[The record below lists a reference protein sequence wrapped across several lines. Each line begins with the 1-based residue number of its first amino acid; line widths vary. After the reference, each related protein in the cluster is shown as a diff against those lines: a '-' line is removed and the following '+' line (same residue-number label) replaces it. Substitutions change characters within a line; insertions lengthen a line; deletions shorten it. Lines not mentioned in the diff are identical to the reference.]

1 MSRTDRLATSRL
13 PSSST
18 TLSFR
23 TMLGRRLTGSIAMV
37 ILAGSIVALT
47 PVARADE
54 APAKA
59 GGVFADPMP
68 ITGITL
74 YRSGVGSFLRSG
86 VVEGNGKI
94 ALKFDVSQINDVLKT
109 LQVLDL
115 DKGRI
120 DSVTYASK
128 EPLARRLGS
137 FSVNLA
143 DNPSMSAL
151 LERLRGSPVKLA
163 TFADGTI
170 AGTVLSVE
178 SRKIPGND
186 KSPAIDTAVVNVI
199 TATGIRS
206 VAIPTISSFSIEDP
220 KLADEMSRALQA
232 IAESRAERVK
242 SVDLALTGE
251 GKRRVAAAYVHETP
265 VWKTSY
271 RLILP
276 DAVEPGKPDPA
287 NIGPVLKGWAL
298 VENTTDSDWTNVK
311 LALVS
316 GRPVS
321 FSMDLS
327 EPMYVFRPEVP
338 VPTVA
343 GVMPR
348 QYEGGMKPK
357 STDAIVGGVRVSSG
371 AAQAM
376 MNSSM
381 RLEAGAPGSP
391 GGGGRSPFSGGTGGR
406 WGTMDKAGAADGAP
420 PAPPITGLSAS
431 EMSDYGM
438 VNRAKG
444 MEVGEQFQFEV
455 ATPVTI
461 ERQRSAMIPI
471 IDSNL
476 TGRRVSIYNQAD
488 RADHPLRG
496 VELTNTSGLQLLPGP
511 LAVYDGAAYAGD
523 AQIGQVSIGDKRLLA
538 YALDT
543 DVAVQTDPVNESS
556 ITKVKIAGGMFER
569 TYKVRSGTKY
579 TFDNK
584 DLKRPRNL
592 MVEHP
597 KLEGWNLA
605 DGGKA
610 EESTQ
615 SVYRFALAL
624 GAGKKETLSVV
635 QEQITRSDIGVMDWN
650 EPELVILQKQGA
662 VSAAVLEAFREA
674 GRKNQAV
681 QRLES
686 KLNEQGSRIET
697 SKKDQSQLTDML
709 ARLDRQNANYQSI
722 SDRLGVSLKLLEK
735 LEGEQAELR
744 RQLEAARGERDTFM
758 QNLNVE

>member
-1 MSRTDRLATSRL
+1 MSRTDRPATFRL
-13 PSSST
+13 PSCST
-18 TLSFR
+18 TLNFR

-37 ILAGSIVALT
+37 ILAGSVVALT
-47 PVARADE
+47 PVARAND
-54 APAKA
+54 APAKVGA
-59 GGVFADPMP
+59 GLADPMP

-94 ALKFDVSQINDVLKT
+94 ALKFDVAQINDVLKT

-170 AGTVLSVE
+170 TGTVLSVE
-178 SRKIPGND
+178 SRKMPGND

-348 QYEGGMKPK
+348 QYEGGMKPT

-371 AAQAM
+371 AAQSM

-381 RLEAGAPGSP
+381 RMEAGAPGSP
-391 GGGGRSPFSGGTGGR
+391 GGGGRPRSAAFGTLG
-406 WGTMDKAGAADGAP
+406 MDKAGAADGAP
-420 PAPPITGLSAS
+420 PAPITGLSPA
-431 EMSDYGM
+431 EMTDYGM

-471 IDSNL
+471 IDANL

-496 VELTNTSGLQLLPGP
+496 VELTNSSGLQLLPGP

-543 DVAVQTDPVNESS
+543 DVAVQTDPVNESN

-579 TFDNK
+579 TFDNR
-584 DLKRPRNL
+584 DLKRARNL

-597 KLEGWNLA
+597 KLSGWSLA
-605 DGGKA
+605 EGGKP

-615 SVYRFALAL
+615 SVYRFALEL
-624 GAGKKETLSVV
+624 GAGKKQTLSVV
-635 QEQITRSDIGVMDWN
+635 QEQISRSDIGVMDWN
-650 EPELVILQKQGA
+650 EPELVVLQKQGA

-681 QRLES
+681 QRLEN
-686 KLNEQGSRIET
+686 KLSEQGSRIET

-709 ARLDRQNANYQSI
+709 SRLDRQNANYQSI

-744 RQLEAARGERDTFM
+744 RQLETARSERDTFM

>member
-1 MSRTDRLATSRL
+1 MSRTDRHATSRL
-13 PSSST
+13 LSRST
-18 TLSFR
+18 MPSFR
-23 TMLGRRLTGSIAMV
+23 TMLGRRLTGSIAVV
-37 ILAGSIVALT
+37 ILAGSVVALT
-47 PVARADE
+47 PVARADD
-54 APAKA
+54 APAKVGA
-59 GGVFADPMP
+59 GLSDPMP

-94 ALKFDVSQINDVLKT
+94 ALKFDVAQINDVLKT

-170 AGTVLSVE
+170 TGTVLSVE
-178 SRKIPGND
+178 SRKMPGND
-186 KSPAIDTAVVNVI
+186 KSSAIDTAIVNVI
-199 TATGIRS
+199 TTSGIRS

-348 QYEGGMKPK
+348 QYEGGMKPT
-357 STDAIVGGVRVSSG
+357 STDAIVGGVRVNSG
-371 AAQAM
+371 TAQSM
-376 MNSSM
+376 MNLQSVPES
-381 RLEAGAPGSP
+381 AVP
-391 GGGGRSPFSGGTGGR
+391 GGRREAFAVRRGTAGF
-406 WGTMDKAGAADGAP
+406 DKAGAPSGDPGSAP
-420 PAPPITGLSAS
+420 PPITGLSPS
-431 EMSDYGM
+431 DMTDYGM

-471 IDSNL
+471 IDANI

-543 DVAVQTDPVNESS
+543 DVAVQTDPVNESN
-556 ITKVKIAGGMFER
+556 ITKVKIAGGIFER

-584 DLKRPRNL
+584 DLKRARNL

-597 KLEGWNLA
+597 KLSGWSLA
-605 DGGKA
+605 EGGKP
-610 EESTQ
+610 EETTQ
-615 SVYRFALAL
+615 SVYRFALEL

-650 EPELVILQKQGA
+650 EPELVVLQKQGA

-681 QRLES
+681 QRLEAR
-686 KLNEQGSRIET
+686 LNEQNARIET
-697 SKKDQSQLTDML
+697 SKRDQSQMSDMM
-709 ARLDRQNANYQSI
+709 ARIDRQNPNYQTI
-722 SDRLGVSLKLLEK
+722 SSRLSASLTQLEK

-744 RQLEAARGERDTFM
+744 RQLETARGERDTFM